1 MSLDDKAVFQHRDH
15 ELGLC
20 DGSKHV
26 DTAGAEYVEGTVE
39 EKKLVTKIDYH
50 LIPIL
55 WAMYVF
61 NYLDRTNIGNAKV
74 GGMETDLDLSSSD
87 YSLIVS
93 IFFVAY
99 LLFEP
104 PAVMVLARTKPSIFL
119 PTIMIAWGA
128 VSVAVKGI
136 HGLGGMIAFR
146 IVLGFLE
153 AGFFPGVML
162 VLSCWYKASHS
173 APSELS
179 KRIAIFYTGTILA
192 GAFGGLLAGGI
203 IDGMDNIGGVR
214 GWKWLF
220 IIEGLGTVVVGVI
233 AYFLLPDYPTNTK
246 WLSADERRLATTR
259 LAIREDL
266 DDKMPFKK
274 AVSLSIRDPKMWL
287 FMLSLN
293 TILAAGTVSYFFPTL
308 MGALGYSGRMVQFM
322 TVPIYTVTLVF
333 NLAMGFSADFTG
345 KKAYH
350 VVGCCVFAIVSFI
363 ICAAATQFP
372 VRYAFICFGFAGVQC
387 CVPLLISWE
396 VTMFP
401 GRERRAVSVPV
412 INGFGNLAS
421 VYGSFIWPSQDAPR
435 YIVGFAV
442 MTTFMFVAGSIALL
456 IKLVWD
462 DKGLGRID
470 YKAQEQES
478 ESK

>member
-1 MSLDDKAVFQHRDH
+1 MSSLDQKLDVQHCDQ
-15 ELGLC
+15 ELALHGG
-20 DGSKHV
+20 DSKV
-26 DTAGAEYVEGTVE
+26 VEPPTSGYVEGTEE
-39 EKKLVTKIDYH
+39 EKKLVRKIDMH

-74 GGMETDLDLSSSD
+74 GGMEEDLKLSSSD
-87 YSLIVS
+87 YSLVLS

-104 PAVMVLARTKPSIFL
+104 PAVMVLARTKPSLFL
-119 PTIMIAWGA
+119 PSIMIAW
-128 VSVAVKGI
+128 
-136 HGLGGMIAFR
+136 
-146 IVLGFLE
+146 
-153 AGFFPGVML
+153 
-162 VLSCWYKASHS
+162 
-173 APSELS
+173 PSELS

-203 IDGMDNIGGVR
+203 IDGMEGVGGVR

-220 IIEGLGTVVVGVI
+220 IIEGLGTVI
-233 AYFLLPDYPTNTK
+233 AGFVAYLLLPDYPTNTK
-246 WLSADERRLATTR
+246 WLSEAERKLATTR
-259 LAIREDL
+259 LILREDL
-266 DDKMPFKK
+266 DKKMSYKK
-274 AVSLSIRDPKMWL
+274 AIVLSIKDWKMWL

-293 TILAAGTVSYFFPTL
+293 TILASGTVSYFFPTL
-308 MGALGYSGRMVQFM
+308 MGALGYKGRMVQFM
-322 TVPIYTVTLVF
+322 TVPIYAVTLVI
-333 NLAMGFSADFTG
+333 NLIMGYSADYTG

-350 VVGCCVFAIVSFI
+350 VVGCAILAVVSFI
-363 ICAAATQFP
+363 ICAASKNFS

-421 VYGSFIWPSQDAPR
+421 VYGSFIWPSHDAPR
-435 YIVGFAV
+435 YIMGFAV
-442 MTTFMFVAGSIALL
+442 MTTFMFIAGATALL
-456 IKLVWD
+456 IKRIWD
-462 DKGLGRID
+462 DKGLARID
-470 YKAQEQES
+470 YDQQEEN
-478 ESK
+478 E

>member
-1 MSLDDKAVFQHRDH
+1 MSLDQKLDVQHCDQ
-15 ELGLC
+15 ELALHSDAKVVESATPG
-20 DGSKHV
+20 
-26 DTAGAEYVEGTVE
+26 YVEGTPE
-39 EKKLVTKIDYH
+39 EKKLVRKIDMH

-74 GGMETDLDLSSSD
+74 GGMEEDLKLSSSD
-87 YSLIVS
+87 YSLVLS

-104 PAVMVLARTKPSIFL
+104 PAVMVLARTKPSLFL
-119 PTIMIAWGA
+119 PSIMIAWGA
-128 VSVAVKGI
+128 ISVAVKGI
-136 HGLGGMIAFR
+136 HSLGGLIAFR
-146 IVLGFLE
+146 IALGFLE

-162 VLSCWYKASHS
+162 VLSCWYK
-173 APSELS
+173 PSELS
-179 KRIAIFYTGTILA
+179 KRIALFYTGTILA

-203 IDGMDNIGGVR
+203 IDGMDGVGGVR

-220 IIEGLGTVVVGVI
+220 IIEGLGTVVCGFV
-233 AYFLLPDYPTNTK
+233 AYLLLPDYPTNTK
-246 WLSADERRLATTR
+246 WLSEEERKLATTR
-259 LAIREDL
+259 LIIREDL
-266 DDKMPFKK
+266 DKKMPYKK
-274 AVSLSIRDPKMWL
+274 AILLSIKDGKLWL

-293 TILAAGTVSYFFPTL
+293 TILASGTVSYFFPTL
-308 MGALGYSGRMVQFM
+308 MGALGYKGRMVQFM
-322 TVPIYTVTLVF
+322 TVPIYAVTLVI
-333 NLAMGFSADFTG
+333 NLIMGYSADYTG

-350 VVGCCVFAIVSFI
+350 VVGCSILALVSFI
-363 ICAAATQFP
+363 ICAASKNFS

-421 VYGSFIWPSQDAPR
+421 VYGSFIWPSHDAPR
-435 YIVGFAV
+435 YIMGFAI
-442 MTTFMFVAGSIALL
+442 MTTFMFIAGATALV
-456 IKLVWD
+456 IKRIWD
-462 DKGLGRID
+462 DKGLARID
-470 YKAQEQES
+470 YDEHENK
-478 ESK
+478 